1 MVALFV
7 VVPINF
13 VLAKEKTLGVHNLRK
28 EEISQSHS
36 KGQEEAMKLLT

>member
-7 VVPINF
+7 VMPINF
-13 VLAKEKTLGVHNLRK
+13 VLAKKTLGVHNLRK